1 MRGVSTDSDVTDY
14 KPGDR
19 VAWADGPH
27 RRAGEGVIAELRP
40 PSLDG
45 RPRAMV
51 SVFDRGSET
60 GETLELSADLLYPV
74 PRWRHEMDVDE
85 RRRYHGGTAVGWS
98 EPPGDTS
105 A

>member
-1 MRGVSTDSDVTDY
+1 MSTAADVTGY
-14 KPGDR
+14 NPGDR

-27 RRAGEGVIAELRP
+27 RHAGEGVIAELRP
-40 PSLDG
+40 PFLDR
-45 RPRAMV
+45 RPRFLV

-60 GETLELSADLLYPV
+60 GEKLELSADLLYHV

-98 EPPGDTS
+98 EPPEDTE
-105 A
+105 AR